1 MIKKVIDKLM
11 FKSYHFLSEENLI
24 NKIFNKKGIIVLM
37 YHSITKQKSFYPYA
51 INEKTFQQQMDFL
64 SQYCDVISI
73 DEMYNILL
81 DNKDFR
87 YKRPKTVITF
97 DDGYRNNYS
106 IAYPVLKKF
115 NLPFTIFLTTDFIE
129 KENKSFM
136 SWEDIKKLQGE
147 YEKVNFGSHSVNH
160 FNLTSLENED
170 KYKEIVDSKK
180 IIEDKIGK
188 NVDYFAY
195 PSGGYDKYC
204 LKIVEEN
211 YKLGF
216 KDRMN
221 VNNSLKAAIGRVSI
235 DKRHI
240 DFKSFLI
247 ELAFNNFILGDK

>member
-106 IAYPVLKKF
+106 IAYPILKKF